1 MDSIH
6 EAMINLDRWLAEN
19 DKKNSAFFDALRD
32 PLMIKEEVKIN
43 RGEQEPTSTGLPP
56 VFDKIVRWPIDN
68 PASFIGAG
76 GVAATSPLW
85 GSGIGK
91 RLYNA
96 ALSPDHY
103 WLGGA
108 MDDGIVTSGSPINKV
123 GAYLK
128 ALGKLSYPTTMM
140 GDLPGFNFMAADS
153 SVPEGH
159 WEQYA
164 NKLEDGSYGLAGEDV
179 AQTKTIEGQPHELA
193 YITPE
198 EAELLKA
205 HGGAGVDS
213 DDDGIK
219 EYFSLPSWDDFKSG
233 VNDFFGGNNPA
244 NANNN
249 NGNFFGADT
258 WTYGADDKGEGGYEF
273 QTVEK
278 AKEDGNITPTTY
290 NNFTGK
296 GDYRPDGTPRDSND
310 DVVYNTG
317 ANTGTGT
324 TTPVANNYNL
334 SDLDNLYGGYAD
346 TLSQSDMYNTP
357 NLGSTIGGINTGI
370 GTLSGLSGYDNQENI
385 QALLDNYKLL
395 RGDYKGLENSYV
407 DAVVTARGQADEYE
421 KAVKSA
427 MLGFD
432 DYTIQDMDDVKKL
445 KNTLESLQLDRD
457 YDKTI
462 DPRMNLLASQGMF
475 DLEDSF
481 ADDMSG
487 ALGKINALTG
497 QYDSAVSDFKGGI
510 DNLGLGNLLTTA
522 QGLDLLGD
530 MEGTQSTLD
539 SYKGNI
545 EDLGN
550 ISGLSNNQLDDIF
563 ASSGYTGDINDI
575 QDAINKAVG
584 AKTTE
589 LGRISDAE
597 ADALSLAQAVQGNVG
612 SSGYYSQAV
621 LDQLK
626 KSIDEG
632 KAKYSDFSS
641 VLDYDFKP
649 STDIF
654 SSAQSSL
661 DELTANR
668 KKEIDSIEDAL
679 TQAYSPFSNL
689 ELQEESEFNK
699 IKQALGDVD
708 YDLGYFSGGRVGDLY
723 NTLDSYQDNITSK
736 LGELD
741 TKREG
746 IETSAQT
753 ALEDLLAS
761 DYGRDNY
768 EKYKGIFDPIGAEIE
783 KFGAKRAYD
792 ERDDI
797 TAELARR
804 LGLVEADEK
813 AVESRLAAANADL
826 NDYQFSDYKLVDP
839 LSTLNTGYGLYNEDE
854 EEEDEFG
861 NLNSAFYKNIIKV

>member
-1 MDSIH
+1 MEDFEKKIMSGVNIADKH
-6 EAMINLDRWLAEN
+6 LNEKVAPAFGGFLDKYIDLAMW
-19 DKKNSAFFDALRD
+19 
-32 PLMIKEEVKIN
+32 
-43 RGEQEPTSTGLPP
+43 P
-56 VFDKIVRWPIDN
+56 VNN

-76 GVAATSPLW
+76 SVAATAPLW

-128 ALGKLSYPTTMM
+128 ALGKISTPLSVMWPSELASGEMPEDWEKYANEL
-140 GDLPGFNFMAADS
+140 GDLAFTSN
-153 SVPEGH
+153 
-159 WEQYA
+159 
-164 NKLEDGSYGLAGEDV
+164 EDAP
-179 AQTKTIEGQPHELA
+179 QTKTIAGQPHELA

-213 DDDGIK
+213 DDDGVK
-219 EYFSLPSWDDFKSG
+219 EYFDIGSWANDTWESVKDWATPSTGPNAGKSFIGADSWDWGGGITTSLPKEQDPEDAKWSKGKKNEGHYHESG
-233 VNDFFGGNNPA
+233 
-244 NANNN
+244 
-249 NGNFFGADT
+249 
-258 WTYGADDKGEGGYEF
+258 W
-273 QTVEK
+273 
-278 AKEDGNITPTTY
+278 
-290 NNFTGK
+290 
-296 GDYRPDGTPRDSND
+296 RPDGTPRDSND

-324 TTPVANNYNL
+324 SGTTIPVANNFDL
-334 SDLDNLYGGYAD
+334 SNLDNLYSGYAD
-346 TLSQSDMYNTP
+346 TLSQSDMYSAP

-385 QALLDNYKLL
+385 QTLLDNYKLL
-395 RGDYKGLENSYV
+395 RGDYQGLEDSYI

-432 DYTIQDMDDVKKL
+432 DYTIQDIDDVKKL

-462 DPRMNLLASQGMF
+462 DPRMNLLASQGTF
-475 DLEDSF
+475 DLQDSF

-497 QYDSAVSDFKGGI
+497 KYDSAVSDFKGGI
-510 DNLGLGNLLTTA
+510 DNLGLGKLLTTA

-550 ISGLSNNQLDDIF
+550 ISGLSNDQLDDIF

-584 AKTTE
+584 AKTAE

-679 TQAYSPFSNL
+679 TAAYSPFSNL

-753 ALEDLLAS
+753 TLEDLLAS